1 MLKQEGV
8 VMGDTIVFDLE
19 TQKSFDEVGGRE
31 NFHLLRVSVLGLYSY
46 EAQAFQTY
54 TEWEIPSLLPRL
66 ESAQLVIGFNIK
78 RFDYAVLEPYY
89 KRPLTHLR
97 TLDIMEEVTKT
108 LGHRLSLESLATA
121 TLNKK
126 KLGSGL
132 DAIQYFRTG
141 QMDKLKEYCLEDVRL
156 TRDLYEYGKRYGK
169 LLYYEQRG
177 LKIASLPVS
186 WGDRSQEILSKGLQE
201 RLAVEIVYT
210 PPAPSDKDSRSKT
223 VQLVDVYDLA
233 DNYFVGYSH
242 LSGKIE
248 SFEIGRVSA
257 VKMTEKPYEVPA
269 TFDALVYWNSR
280 TLF

>member
-1 MLKQEGV
+1 
-8 VMGDTIVFDLE
+8 MGDTIVLDLE

-31 NFHLLRVSVLGLYSY
+31 NFHLLRVSVVGLYSY
-46 EAQAFQTY
+46 EARAFQTC
-54 TEWEIPSLLPRL
+54 TEWEVPSLLPIL

-78 RFDYAVLEPYY
+78 RFDYAVLEPYF

-97 TLDIMEEVTKT
+97 TLDIMEEVTKA

-132 DAIQYFRTG
+132 DALKYFKAG

-156 TRDLYEYGKRYGK
+156 TRDLYEHGKRYGK

-177 LKIASLPVS
+177 LQISSLPVS
-186 WGDRSQEILSKGLQE
+186 WGDRSQETLRRALQE
-201 RLAVEIVYT
+201 RLTVEIVY
-210 PPAPSDKDSRSKT
+210 ASEKDNDSKI
-223 VQLVDVYDLA
+223 VQLADVYDLV

-242 LSGKIE
+242 LHGKIE
-248 SFEIGRVSA
+248 TFEVSRVSA
-257 VKMTEKPYEVPA
+257 TKLTQNPFEVPA
-269 TFDALVYWNSR
+269 TFDAKAYWNSR

>member
-1 MLKQEGV
+1 
-8 VMGDTIVFDLE
+8 MGDTIVLDLE

-31 NFHLLRVSVLGLYSY
+31 NFHLLRVSVVGLYSY
-46 EAQAFQTY
+46 EAQAFKTY
-54 TEWEIPSLLPRL
+54 TEWEVPSLLPIL

-78 RFDYAVLEPYY
+78 RFDYAVLEPYF
-89 KRPLTHLR
+89 KRALTHLR
-97 TLDIMEEVTKT
+97 TLDILEEVTKV
-108 LGHRLSLESLATA
+108 LGHRLSLESLTSA
-121 TLNKK
+121 TLGQK

-132 DAIQYFRTG
+132 DALKYFKAG

-177 LKIASLPVS
+177 LQIASLPVS
-186 WGDRSQEILSKGLQE
+186 WGDRIPEILRRALQE
-201 RLAVEIVYT
+201 RFTVEIVYT
-210 PPAPSDKDSRSKT
+210 SASDKDSGSKT

-242 LSGKIE
+242 LHGKIE
-248 SFEIGRVSA
+248 TFEASRVSA
-257 VKMTEKPYEVPA
+257 IKMTEKPFEVPA
-269 TFDALVYWNSR
+269 TFNATAYWNSR